1 MVEKRKTETSQLV
14 AHKKTKAEEH
24 ASSVGNQLITSN
36 SSGKEVFKAIKR
48 TSLLSQPIMQLT
60 GHQGAVLTCQFNNQY
75 SSSSHAC
82 QPLLASAG
90 TDKAICKFLCHH
102 NQFLHSHDA
111 NSVLWNAFGEVENYG
126 LLKGGHNGAILQ
138 LQWSRDSR

>member
-1 MVEKRKTETSQLV
+1 MVENRKTDQSQLV

-75 SSSSHAC
+75 SSSTHAC

-90 TDKAICKFLCHH
+90 TDKAICKFLHAITTSSYYIHMMQIQC
-102 NQFLHSHDA
+102 
-111 NSVLWNAFGEVENYG
+111 FGMHLEK
-126 LLKGGHNGAILQ
+126 LKIMEC
-138 LQWSRDSR
+138 